1 MATNDKLIQVKN
13 LKKYYNRGELHALD
27 DVSIDINKGDVMV
40 VIGPSGSGKST
51 MLRSL
56 NLLEVP
62 TDGEI
67 IFHGID
73 ITKKK
78 FTNKHGKI
86 EKVDINLHRQKMGMV
101 FQHFNLFPHKTI
113 LDNMTLA
120 PIKVLGMNQAEA
132 EEKALGLLK
141 RVGLEDRAGAYPIQL
156 SGGQKQRVAIVRAL
170 MMEPE
175 VMLFDEP
182 TSALD
187 PEMVGE
193 VLEVMKEL
201 AKAGMTMVCVTHEMG
216 FAKEVANRVVFM
228 ADGKILEEGTPEE
241 IFSAPKHP
249 RLQDFLAK
257 VL

>member
-1 MATNDKLIQVKN
+1 MATNDKLIQVKH
-13 LKKYYNRGELHALD
+13 LKKYYNKGALHALD
-27 DVSIDINKGDVMV
+27 DVSIDINRGDVMV

-62 TDGEI
+62 TEGEI
-67 IFHGID
+67 LFHGID
-73 ITKKK
+73 ITKKS
-78 FTNKHGKI
+78 FTNKHGKV

-113 LDNMTLA
+113 IDNMTLA
-120 PIKVLGMNQAEA
+120 PVKVLGMDKAA
-132 EEKALGLLK
+132 ATEKAQKLLE
-141 RVGLEDRAGAYPIQL
+141 RVGLGDRAHAYPIQL
-156 SGGQKQRVAIVRAL
+156 SGGQKQRIAIVRAL

-201 AKAGMTMVCVTHEMG
+201 ARDGMTMVVVTHEMG
-216 FAKEVANRVVFM
+216 FAREVGNRVLFM
-228 ADGKILEEGTPEE
+228 ADGQLLEEGTPEE

>member
-1 MATNDKLIQVKN
+1 MATSAKLIQVKN
-13 LKKYYNRGELHALD
+13 LKKYYNKGALHALD
-27 DVSIDINKGDVMV
+27 NVSIDINKGDVMV

-67 IFHGID
+67 LFHGID
-73 ITKKK
+73 ITKKS
-78 FTNKHGKI
+78 FINKEGKH

-113 LDNMTLA
+113 IDNMTLA
-120 PIKVLGMNQAEA
+120 PVKVLGMDKAEA
-132 EEKALGLLK
+132 REKALKLLE
-141 RVGLEDRAGAYPIQL
+141 RVGLGDRANAYPIQL

-201 AKAGMTMVCVTHEMG
+201 ARDGMTMVVVTHEMG
-216 FAKEVANRVVFM
+216 FAREVGNRVLFM
-228 ADGKILEEGTPEE
+228 ADGQLLEEGTPDA
-241 IFSAPKHP
+241 IFDSPKHP
-249 RLQDFLAK
+249 RLKDFLSK